1 MVRNVEFE
9 LDIDPMPWRR
19 ARVKKVGR
27 NVRHF
32 MDAKTRGYEAA
43 VKFAAQCAM
52 GEMPPMEGPIKAVL
66 VFSLPIPASWSNRK
80 TVAAR
85 LGEIRPLVAPDVDNL
100 SKAILDGCNGVVFV
114 DDRQVV
120 TLLATKRYADKGRVA
135 VSFGEIADG

>member
-9 LDIDPMPWRR
+9 LEIDPVGKGRPR
-19 ARVKKVGR
+19 AVRVGR
-27 NVRHF
+27 GVRMHNPP
-32 MDAKTRGYEAA
+32 KTAHYENAIR
-43 VKFAAQCAM
+43 FAAKCAM
-52 GEMPPMEGPIKAVL
+52 GEMTPMEGPIKAVL